1 MNCLQAHTWCNSF
14 KNHQDLCDLISDLCD
29 TQAAFK
35 IILYLGICLGI
46 FMAILTLIVF
56 FMILIDLCC
65 LTLLKKPQV
74 FNSLQ

>member
-14 KNHQDLCDLISDLCD
+14 KNRQDLCDLISNLCD
-29 TQAAFK
+29 TQAVFK
-35 IILYLGICLGI
+35 IIVYLGICLGI